1 MGGLPFKASLG
12 RNVSGTPSKQIKWN
26 MVHVYI
32 PNYTGGIGYGLRL
45 ALNKKCENLSEK
57 ITKPKRSRSWLKW

>member
-1 MGGLPFKASLG
+1 
-12 RNVSGTPSKQIKWN
+12 